1 MVRRKADGG
10 PDDRYPLIG
19 KAGFGG
25 HAAGASVRALHR
37 FGLQSQAQHLSDLFV
52 AYSARLAAEWCV
64 SLAPDALLRITFAPF
79 AR

>member
-1 MVRRKADGG
+1 LEALWMVRRKADGG

-37 FGLQSQAQHLSDLFV
+37 FGLQSQAQHLGDL
-52 AYSARLAAEWCV
+52 L
-64 SLAPDALLRITFAPF
+64 SLIVRGGPLRGTPVRPPMPSCA
-79 AR
+79 